1 MDSQELDLF
10 FEEYGSY
17 LSADK
22 IMYLKDKM
30 KMMDKK
36 RLYGIYT
43 LKMTNPRYVFIVS
56 VFPGI
61 FGVDRFLIGDT
72 HIGLLKL
79 LTLGGCGI
87 LLVTD
92 WLTIAETIR
101 DLNFNVILEYLKGV

>member
-36 RLYGIYT
+36 RLSGIYT

-61 FGVDRFLIGDT
+61 FGVDRFLIGDK

-92 WLTIAETIR
+92 WLTIAETVR